1 MLFLFGLGV
10 AIGCSKED
18 TEDGNGQPAD
28 PNFTLFKNQTGNPA
42 ADALQAQYTSE
53 FSDYKVNFYGTFNA
67 DGEPTDINT
76 ITYQKTNNDTIVNFV
91 LNPVTKRLA
100 SSFITVNN
108 VKSQYVTRYD
118 YPEDNPGAVTVS
130 MYNYDWIGMSSEL
143 LFTTNVEK
151 DDNPLSEDRQHMGE
165 TGSNLAWNLGAVAT
179 GVAVAEI
186 VSLGGGFSGV
196 AVAAGLIGS
205 VLTSAVAITIIT
217 GVGIGVVILAIS
229 AIINKASAS
238 EINPRDLQYPPN
250 TKVDNPSKDNDPT
263 QHLPAPDCRNT
274 RIKFVAS
281 MDAEGSIMLTGV
293 QGGQGPYK
301 YIVDKTVQDSQVFSG
316 NYPDGSHLVGVVDA
330 NGCMGIKV
338 VPLSRDMPVAKTG
351 WFSGHY
357 TLDGPDFPQHGQSGE
372 VYVYAFDYYGNSSE
386 NMGLMYVFYVKSIV
400 EGMPNFYYRY
410 FTGASDFSSVLWVSD
425 FSENFMMQFYLT
437 VQNHGSY
444 MTDYLAP
451 GGQSVLKRPSGANQF
466 YYNLSFNASF
476 SPNTPS
482 ALTQANIDQINAIV
496 ASYDLEN
503 PAPTMIIEE

>member
-53 FSDYKVNFYGTFNA
+53 FSDYKINFYGTFNA

-100 SSFITVNN
+100 SSFVTVNN
-108 VKSQYVTRYD
+108 IKSQYVTRYD
-118 YPEDNPGAVTVS
+118 YPENNPGAVTVS

-151 DDNPLSEDRQHMGE
+151 DDNPLSEGRQHMGE

-217 GVGIGVVILAIS
+217 GVAIGVVILAVS
-229 AIINKASAS
+229 AILNKASAS
-238 EINPRDLQYPPN
+238 EINPRDLPYPPN
-250 TKVDNPSKDNDPT
+250 TKVENPSKDNDPT
-263 QHLPAPDCRNT
+263 QHLPQSDCRNT
-274 RIKFVAS
+274 RIKFMAS
-281 MDAEGSIMLTGV
+281 MDGEGSIMLTGI

-330 NGCMGIKV
+330 NGCMGVKV
-338 VPLSRDMPVAKTG
+338 VPLSRDMPAING
-351 WFSGHY
+351 WFTGQY
-357 TLDGPDFPQHGQSGE
+357 TLDRSGYPLHGQSADIYICSFDNE
-372 VYVYAFDYYGNSSE
+372 DPEQVYPKFV
-386 NMGLMYVFYVKSIV
+386 VYVKSISPD
-400 EGMPNFYYRY
+400 MPTFY
-410 FTGASDFSSVLWVSD
+410 
-425 FSENFMMQFYLT
+425 QFYPLNT
-437 VQNHGSY
+437 ASPWIHWNDGDNIGDTYFRITSINHTSY
-444 MTDYLAP
+444 LEGISGTFWQYT
-451 GGQSVLKRPSGANQF
+451 PSGTIK
-466 YYNLSFNASF
+466 YGVLFNATF
-476 SPNTPS
+476 STTTP
-482 ALTQANIDQINAIV
+482 AGLTQENIQQINALMTV
-496 ASYDLEN
+496 EGTEVVN
-503 PAPTMIIEE
+503 IIEE